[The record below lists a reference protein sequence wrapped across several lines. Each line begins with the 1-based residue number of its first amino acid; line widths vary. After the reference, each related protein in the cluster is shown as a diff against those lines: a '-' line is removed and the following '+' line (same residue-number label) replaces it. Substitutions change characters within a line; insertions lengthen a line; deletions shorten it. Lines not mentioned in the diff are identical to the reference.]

1 MARDLITLPLRMGAA
16 ATGLASHL
24 VERTVVVGVHATE
37 RLIELALR
45 FSTPAPASSPTTPPA
60 PPPPTPPVPPEE
72 PMTPELRTVPEP
84 TPAHV
89 SSEVSF
95 VESFAD
101 PGAEDGPGAA
111 VHIAEPWTGYGRMT
125 ASEVTARLAGA
136 SAEELAAAALYE
148 RAHRGRKTV
157 LAAADRELRR
167 ATPPTPRA

>member
-45 FSTPAPASSPTTPPA
+45 LSTPAPASSPA
-60 PPPPTPPVPPEE
+60 PPTPPVPPEE
-72 PMTPELRTVPEP
+72 PMTPDVQTAPEP
-84 TPAHV
+84 APAHV
-89 SSEVSF
+89 SREASF

-125 ASEVTARLAGA
+125 ANEVIARFAGA
-136 SAEELAAAALYE
+136 SAEELAAVALYE
-148 RAHRGRKTV
+148 RAHRGRRTV
-157 LAAADRELRR
+157 LAAADRALRR